1 MATSQGIKLDDNT
14 RKRLKVLADK
24 KQRSS
29 HWIMKT
35 AIEDYL
41 KREEQYEREKEEDMK
56 AYEEYLV
63 TGNAIDNEQV
73 MGWLKELSSGK
84 NIPWQQYSGD

>member
-1 MATSQGIKLDDNT
+1 MATTQGIKLDDDT

-29 HWIMKT
+29 HWLMKT

-41 KREEQYEREKEEDMK
+41 EREERYEKEREEDN
-56 AYEEYLV
+56 ARWEHYLL
-63 TGNAIDNEQV
+63 TGKSISHEKVEA
-73 MGWLKELSSGK
+73 WLKDLSQGK
-84 NIPWQQYSGD
+84 PRKWQD

>member
-1 MATSQGIKLDDNT
+1 MTTSQGIKLDDNT
-14 RKRLKVLADK
+14 RKRLKALADK

-41 KREEQYEREKEEDMK
+41 KREELYEREKEEYMK
-56 AYEEYLV
+56 AYEEYLE
-63 TGNAIDNEQV
+63 TGYAIDNELV

-84 NIPWQQYSGD
+84 NTPWQKYSGD